1 LRRLLAAAVIA
12 LCASGCAV
20 TNDAAHGAR
29 DLTITN
35 QPDLFELHWGLLKSY
50 SNRVTYKWTNTGTKA
65 KVRQASSVVD
75 GVALIE
81 VRDPTGRVV
90 HSKNLREQGSFI
102 TLEGA
107 PGTWKISV
115 IMEEAT
121 GSLTFEV
128 RKNP

>member
-1 LRRLLAAAVIA
+1 VAAVIA
-12 LCASGCAV
+12 LSASGCAV
-20 TNDAAHGAR
+20 TNEAAHGAR

-35 QPDLFELHWGLLKSY
+35 QPDLFELHWGSLKSY
-50 SNRVTYKWTNTGTKA
+50 SNRITYKWTNTGTKA
-65 KVRQASSVVD
+65 RVRQASSVVD

-81 VRDPTGRVV
+81 VRDPNGLVV

-102 TLEGA
+102 TFQGA
-107 PGTWKISV
+107 PGTWRITV

-128 RKNP
+128 GKNP